1 MNIPNN
7 ATTIVAPTSR
17 EALRLVREQLGPDA
31 VILSNRAHADGVEI
45 IAIADSADLPPV
57 PSRFVPRQATAPEP
71 ERPIVP
77 ELVSLPAATP
87 AVVPLA
93 APSFAVTMHPVI
105 STRPIMPVMAAVP
118 AIAPIVA
125 PIVAP
130 VPPLSPP
137 QLQVAAP
144 RSGLPPVPANDN
156 VISEIHSMRS
166 MIEEQFAGLAWNDKQ
181 RRDPVRGHLLRMLLG
196 AGFSAR
202 LAKAM
207 LDHLPTGQSF
217 ASGMAWVKAELA
229 RNLPVMENESAM
241 MDSGGVYALMG
252 PTGVGKTTTTA
263 KLAARCVMR
272 FGPEKLALLTT
283 DSYRIGAFEQ
293 LRIYGQ
299 ILGVSVHAVKDA
311 SDLRLVLNDLRDKH
325 MVLIDTV
332 GKSQRDRSVSDQV
345 AMLCGAGR
353 PVKRLLLLN
362 AASHGDTLNE
372 VVHAYK
378 HGAGDNEL
386 AGCIFTK
393 VDEATHPG
401 VLIDTVIRHR
411 LPVHYVSTGQKVPEN
426 LMVADRLQ
434 LVDSVFQAESRSALF
449 VPGEA
454 DLDKIPVPIP
464 QEVEGAAAEAV
475 AQAALMARLRTQCQQ
490 LIRALTHDAQELS
503 ANVDAL
509 VGGQIGFEG
518 TQALWRDLTD
528 ETVSTRM
535 LEMKLLSQAST
546 EVNSGCD
553 AYVLAM
559 GGKVALHAEQS
570 GDAYAL
576 HGSLLLSDRDGMP
589 LAAPQQLLTTAASV
603 PDSVSGRAAATSMRQ
618 LDWLQQQDFGKP
630 MVYLP
635 ERMPLPD
642 MLLAWQTSGLWWLV
656 RGRATSAVI
665 DADGKPGATL
675 AKLAD
680 KLAFAPPHSVMHKGK
695 AALQSLAEMPVR
707 LRVSAKGRPDTD
719 ALSSSLPTLRC
730 VVARIIDRQSGKLL
744 AHWYLLSNL
753 GAQVSASQL
762 VAWYRWRV
770 EVDPYFRLVKE
781 VVNQLGGCGQPG
793 DADMLKRMLTAG
805 QASTTVWRL
814 LQAQDVWAK
823 VARSLLLQ
831 LSGRPVRPGA
841 ARPASAAVLF
851 EGLGKLFVLL
861 ETLALTLDADSVTG
875 SQHVPGVAAVQ
886 G

>member
-1 MNIPNN
+1 MNTPNN

-57 PSRFVPRQATAPEP
+57 PSRLAPRQAVAP
-71 ERPIVP
+71 ERPVMP
-77 ELVSLPAATP
+77 VMESPP
-87 AVVPLA
+87 AVMPTIAPIA
-93 APSFAVTMHPVI
+93 APSFAATMDPAI

-118 AIAPIVA
+118 AVA

-130 VPPLSPP
+130 VQVSLP
-137 QLQVAAP
+137 VAAL
-144 RSGLPPVPANDN
+144 SDGLPPGPATDS
-156 VISEIHSMRS
+156 VISEIHAMRS

-207 LDHLPTGQSF
+207 LDHLPTGQNF
-217 ASGMAWVKAELA
+217 ASGTAWVKAELA

-362 AASHGDTLNE
+362 AACHGDTLNE

-434 LVDSVFQAESRSALF
+434 LVESVFQAESRSALF

-454 DLDKIPVPIP
+454 DLDQSPTPLP

-475 AQAALMARLRTQCQQ
+475 AQAAQAALMARLRTQCQQ

-509 VGGQIGFEG
+509 AGGQIGFDG
-518 TQALWRDLTD
+518 TRALWRDLTD
-528 ETVSTRM
+528 DTISTRM
-535 LEMKLLSQAST
+535 LEKKLLMQAST
-546 EVNSGCD
+546 EVDSGCD

-559 GGKVALHAEQS
+559 GGKVALHSEQS

-576 HGSLLLSDRDGMP
+576 HGSLLLSDRDGIP
-589 LAAPQQLLTTAASV
+589 LAAPHQLLTTAASM
-603 PDSVSGRAAATSMRQ
+603 PDSTSGKAAAASLRQ
-618 LDWLQQQDFGKP
+618 LDWLRQQDFGKP
-630 MVYLP
+630 MVHLP

-642 MLLAWQTSGLWWLV
+642 MLLTWQASGLCWLV

-675 AKLAD
+675 ARLAD
-680 KLAFAPPHSVMHKGK
+680 KLAFAPPQSVMYKGK

-707 LRVSAKGRPDTD
+707 LRLSVKGRPDTEV
-719 ALSSSLPTLRC
+719 LSSLLPTLRC
-730 VVARIIDRQSGKLL
+730 VVARIVDPQSGKLL

-753 GAQVSASQL
+753 GAQVSGSQL

-770 EVDPYFRLVKE
+770 EVDPYFRLLKE
-781 VVNQLGGCGQPG
+781 AVNQLGGCGQPG

-805 QASTTVWRL
+805 QASITVWRL
-814 LQAQDVWAK
+814 LQARDDWAK
-823 VARSLLLQ
+823 VARSLLVQ
-831 LSGRPVRPGA
+831 LSGRPVRAGA

-861 ETLALTLDADSVTG
+861 ETLALTLDADSG
-875 SQHVPGVAAVQ
+875 MASQRVPGVAAVQ